1 MAKRRK
7 PEEPKSGVRLE
18 STRKPKTS
26 SSRGKSSVKSP
37 ERHGRTAAG
46 IAGRVDSPLERAQ
59 ELAWKA
65 MQSHDAERQLELAEK
80 ALQLSED
87 CTDAYTVLARFV
99 ADGRQALELL
109 EQGLAAA
116 QRVLGLQLASIPID
130 DCWVVNEIR
139 PYLRVRL
146 GLSECLW
153 SLGRP
158 EEANAQLQDI
168 LRLNP
173 GDNQGVRYLLAAHL
187 LELGCDDE
195 FDRLDEK
202 YNEPSAFLMFS
213 KVLREFRRSG
223 DSPAARKQLAQARRI
238 NKFIVPLLLD
248 LAPADDQLPDT
259 YSPGDNDEAL
269 LYIADFAG
277 GWKHTP
283 GAVTWLRTAVEQPQS
298 KAAKPAVGP
307 TAAVKKQLAGLPQSY
322 GTIWQA
328 TVSRVPTWL
337 REGGRMVR
345 PWSILIV
352 NHTDHLIIGQELAV
366 EEPGSDVL
374 FDRLAH
380 AMRKPAA
387 GKRHRPSEIQVRDE
401 AVWEAVQPHLQE
413 IGVDCIIRSELEEA
427 DFILAEM
434 QKMMLPDGQPPA
446 MVEMS
451 TFNSSQ
457 GASFYAAAGAY
468 YRSAPWRRV
477 PADSL
482 IQIDCPQLAEFSSGH
497 WYAVVLGQAG
507 KTLGLALYS
516 DKSAIEKICCGGG
529 CSTEP
534 EEFPGGDG
542 ASAISMLFSE
552 AFELPIAD
560 TLAAEQHHWELAG
573 PEAYPLILC
582 AEGGSEVRPIAPF
595 EFQLLEGCVRAIPDF
610 VRQHPYSSESST
622 SESSTNGSSTNGSST
637 NGSSTNGEGPS
648 KPVSAPFAVV
658 SSNLKFTL
666 SWVEPDA
673 GSCGGDC
680 ESCEN

>member
-7 PEEPKSGVRLE
+7 PEEPRSGVRLE

-26 SSRGKSSVKSP
+26 SSRGKPSAKSP
-37 ERHGRTAAG
+37 GLRGRAAAG
-46 IAGRVDSPLERAQ
+46 IAGRVASPLERAQ

-116 QRVLGLQLASIPID
+116 QRVLGPQLASMPID
-130 DCWVVNEIR
+130 DCWIVNETR

-158 EEANAQLQDI
+158 EEAISQLQDI

-187 LELGCDDE
+187 LELGCDAE
-195 FDRLDEK
+195 FDALDKK
-202 YNEPSAFLMFS
+202 YDEPSAFLMFS
-213 KVLREFRRSG
+213 KLLREFRRSG
-223 DSPAARKQLAQARRI
+223 DSPATRKQLAQARRI
-238 NKFIVPLLLD
+238 NKFIVPMLLD
-248 LAPADDQLPDT
+248 LAPADDGLPEM
-259 YSPGDNDEAL
+259 YSPGDRNEAL

-283 GAVTWLRTAVEQPQS
+283 GAITWLRTAVEQPQS
-298 KAAKPAVGP
+298 KTVKPAIGP
-307 TAAVKKQLAGLPQSY
+307 TAAVKKQLASLPQSY

-337 REGGRMVR
+337 REGDRMVR

-366 EEPGSDVL
+366 QEPGPEVL

-401 AVWEAVQPHLQE
+401 AVWDAVQPHLQE
-413 IGVDCIIRSELEEA
+413 IGVDCIFRSELEEA

-434 QKMMLPDGQPPA
+434 QKMMLPEGQPPA
-446 MVEMS
+446 LVEMAN
-451 TFNSSQ
+451 FNSAQ
-457 GASFYAAAGAY
+457 GASFYAAAAAY
-468 YRSAPWRRV
+468 FRSAPWRRV

-529 CSTEP
+529 CSTEA
-534 EEFPGGDG
+534 EGFPGGDG
-542 ASAISMLFSE
+542 ASAISMLSSE
-552 AFELPIAD
+552 AFEIPIAD
-560 TLAAEQHHWELAG
+560 MLAAEQHHWELAG
-573 PEAYPLILC
+573 PESYPLILC
-582 AEGGSEVRPIAPF
+582 AEGGSEVRPIEPW

-610 VRQHPYSSESST
+610 VKQHPYSS
-622 SESSTNGSSTNGSST
+622 GSAANADGSANSA
-637 NGSSTNGEGPS
+637 
-648 KPVSAPFAVV
+648 SAPFAVV

-666 SWVEPDA
+666 SWIVPNAE
-673 GSCGGDC
+673 SCGSDC